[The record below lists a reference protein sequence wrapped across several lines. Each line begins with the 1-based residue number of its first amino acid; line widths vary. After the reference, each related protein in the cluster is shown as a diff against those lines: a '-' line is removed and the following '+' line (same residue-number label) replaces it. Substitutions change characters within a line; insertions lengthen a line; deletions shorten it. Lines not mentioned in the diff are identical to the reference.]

1 MFPFDGSVSFWLVS
15 IEDSSLNLIWHVEFV
30 CGANVEKCT
39 FLRIKR
45 SIKSQQTYNQ
55 SSWPIILRI
64 VCFSFQLI
72 FVFVPKQSPEQKTP
86 NQISTFKW
94 QPIEYPTC
102 PIKWYA
108 LKIISKPTHKITK
121 WKWQDRGAAI
131 TKYFFLFQF
140 KWWYHIFRIEILNQ
154 IIFSDQTGY
163 KYQHDIKSKSYKNE
177 INNSYKNTNGSV
189 QLNSIKNRNVCIY
202 SQEGFH

>member
-1 MFPFDGSVSFWLVS
+1 MFLFNGSISFWLVS
-15 IEDSSLNLIWHVEFV
+15 TEVSSLNLIWHVEFV

-72 FVFVPKQSPEQKTP
+72 FVFVPKQSPEHKTP

-121 WKWQDRGAAI
+121 
-131 TKYFFLFQF
+131 
-140 KWWYHIFRIEILNQ
+140 
-154 IIFSDQTGY
+154 
-163 KYQHDIKSKSYKNE
+163 
-177 INNSYKNTNGSV
+177 
-189 QLNSIKNRNVCIY
+189 
-202 SQEGFH
+202 

>member
-131 TKYFFLFQF
+131 TKYFFFIPIQVVVSHIPNRNPQPNHFFRSDRLQIST
-140 KWWYHIFRIEILNQ
+140 WYQVKIIQKLNQ
-154 IIFSDQTGY
+154 
-163 KYQHDIKSKSYKNE
+163 
-177 INNSYKNTNGSV
+177 
-189 QLNSIKNRNVCIY
+189 
-202 SQEGFH
+202 